1 MIYKVDSINRT
12 VYTGEG
18 KGLTAVIST
27 PVLGSRRDEPQTM
40 RFINDTGY
48 ISGVGYI
55 SGAGYING
63 NATDDINE
71 NGTDNAVVG
80 SASCT
85 GANGDNYVCA
95 DPCLK

>member
-12 VYTGEG
+12 VYAGEG

-40 RFINDTGY
+40 RFIN
-48 ISGVGYI
+48 
-55 SGAGYING
+55 GAGYINS

-80 SASCT
+80 RASCT

>member
-12 VYTGEG
+12 VYAGED

-27 PVLGSRRDEPQTM
+27 PVLGSRRDEPQTI
-40 RFINDTGY
+40 RFINGT
-48 ISGVGYI
+48 GYI

-80 SASCT
+80 RASCT

-95 DPCLK
+95 DLCLK

>member
-12 VYTGEG
+12 VYAGED

-40 RFINDTGY
+40 RFINGT
-48 ISGVGYI
+48 GYI

-71 NGTDNAVVG
+71 MVLIMPSWGEHRVQGLMVIITSVLTHV
-80 SASCT
+80 
-85 GANGDNYVCA
+85 
-95 DPCLK
+95 

>member
-12 VYTGEG
+12 VYAGED

-40 RFINDTGY
+40 RFINGT
-48 ISGVGYI
+48 
-55 SGAGYING
+55 GYING

-80 SASCT
+80 RASCT